1 MLLNRA
7 GSGQSGDTAGS
18 LVPTEGGVVGGGLAV
33 SQEPVPLDRSAIGG
47 RAALRF
53 AKGAQ
58 LRALEC
64 ELVCLFQINCGA
76 PLWPCGSFVYPA
88 LFLKNRVTANF
99 NR

>member
-47 RAALRF
+47 RAA
-53 AKGAQ
+53 
-58 LRALEC
+58 
-64 ELVCLFQINCGA
+64 
-76 PLWPCGSFVYPA
+76 PCAGM
-88 LFLKNRVTANF
+88 
-99 NR
+99 